1 MTQSRCKTAERRD
14 HKRNGLWRATL
25 LCLLHTCVN
34 HLPRSPSVSQ
44 THHLFIVL
52 RTCVMAEI
60 SLAPRVLAISCFY
73 WRRMKRERALY
84 RQRQY
89 VELAAKATTVKV
101 PWFLALLKIM
111 GYMHLLTYGPMNCGL
126 SLPTPVWSVISD
138 IYCPQRSCQ
147 PSLEQGWEELM
158 PARSSSLP
166 CEPFLSKAQ
175 WLLLHVAPLEH
186 GTARRK
192 LRYSRERR
200 GKFFPTERSLVWLS
214 GSHPVV
220 LCPSPLG
227 LFKFLPVGDVITLI

>member
-1 MTQSRCKTAERRD
+1 
-14 HKRNGLWRATL
+14 
-25 LCLLHTCVN
+25 
-34 HLPRSPSVSQ
+34 
-44 THHLFIVL
+44 
-52 RTCVMAEI
+52 MAEI

-89 VELAAKATTVKV
+89 MELAAKATTVKV

-126 SLPTPVWSVISD
+126 SLPPPVWSVISD

-214 GSHPVV
+214 GSHPGVPTQWFYA
-220 LCPSPLG
+220 LPPWD
-227 LFKFLPVGDVITLI
+227 FLNFCQWAMS